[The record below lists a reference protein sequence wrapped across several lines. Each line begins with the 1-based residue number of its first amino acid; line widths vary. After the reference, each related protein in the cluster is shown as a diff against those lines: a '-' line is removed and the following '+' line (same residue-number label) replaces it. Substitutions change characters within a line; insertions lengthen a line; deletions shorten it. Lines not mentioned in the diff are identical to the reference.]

1 MASPHPKSVAYVGF
15 CVGLGIVGTNVGAG
29 IGTSVG
35 TPVGAGLGTGVGVA
49 LINGARKAKSSALC
63 HKDLCGL
70 EQAGAK
76 SERECAVS
84 EGQQQ
89 EPCVRRS

>member
-29 IGTSVG
+29 I
-35 TPVGAGLGTGVGVA
+35 GTGVGVA